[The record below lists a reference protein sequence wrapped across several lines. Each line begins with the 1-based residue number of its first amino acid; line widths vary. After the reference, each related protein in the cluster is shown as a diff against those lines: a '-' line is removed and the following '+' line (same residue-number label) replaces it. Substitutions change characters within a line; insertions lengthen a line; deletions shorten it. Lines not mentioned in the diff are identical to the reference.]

1 MYERYEE
8 EHDSYKLEHLYDK
21 KNTHNW
27 SCDDWVLPRKSRLP
41 LCHLCN
47 CSFQSVDA
55 SPLSLSLPPSPTTPS
70 ALTADWWR
78 AVSATLTHCINFM
91 SQNTSGDSGD
101 NTHTLPSG
109 FPIPSSGSGNYCK
122 ESLHWSHIQHKL
134 SIHTDCS
141 LYASLGSTVALKHS
155 SLINH
160 QCTLK

>member
-1 MYERYEE
+1 MTVTN
-8 EHDSYKLEHLYDK
+8 SSTCMTK
-21 KNTHNW
+21 KHTHTHTTDHVMIEFSPGNHGSLCVICATVRFSLW
-27 SCDDWVLPRKSRLP
+27 TRLHSHF
-41 LCHLCN
+41 L
-47 CSFQSVDA
+47 
-55 SPLSLSLPPSPTTPS
+55 SPPPHPPTTPS